1 MRKFKILKE
10 GFDETGTPDMKYYAF
25 DWDDNILEMPTKII
39 LKDDNDNEVPMGTE
53 DFAKYRGN
61 LDSKEPFE
69 YDGHTIVGFASNPF
83 RYFTTEGDKQFI
95 VDSMLAKLGPAWP
108 DFVEA
113 INNGSIFSIVTARG
127 HTPSVIKDSV
137 YNFIASNHNG
147 INSNELV
154 KNLEKYR
161 DLAGYGEMSK
171 KEMIEEYLDLCKF
184 YPVTYGNGSATNPEQ
199 GKIDALT
206 EFVNY
211 IKEMSKFLKKKA
223 YLKNEISNNFVPQI
237 GFSDDDLRNLDKVKS
252 HFGDDPENIIK
263 TISTHGGTKK
273 PY

>member
-1 MRKFKILKE
+1 MERRKLRE
-10 GFDETGTPDMKYYAF
+10 GFDDTGTPDMKYYAF

-39 LKDDNDNEVPMGTE
+39 LQDENGNEVPMSTE
-53 DFAKYRGN
+53 DFAQYRGN

-69 YDGHTIVGFASNPF
+69 YDGHMVVGFAANPF
-83 RYFTTEGDKQFI
+83 RYFTVEGDKNFV
-95 VDSMLAKLGPAWP
+95 VDAMLAKLGPAWP

-127 HTPSVIKDSV
+127 HTPSVIKDTV
-137 YNFIASNHNG
+137 YNFIASNHKG

-171 KEMIEEYLDLCKF
+171 KEMIEEYLDLCRF
-184 YPVTYGNGSATNPEQ
+184 YPVTYGSGSATNPEQ

-223 YLKNEISNNFVPQI
+223 FLKNEISNNFVPQI